1 MSKKLSREEWK
12 AQVLKVLENT
22 PTRRPETL
30 EQVEQLRTE
39 MYKTLLEPIYQEVS
53 LPLKTKVI
61 ALLKSKGLTE
71 SQRGL
76 GFDSIKMQVDYTL
89 RDSTLHNLLLDMIKN
104 NEIVVT
110 GSGSHKKFTSIDLKD
125 QAIENAK
132 RMKVL

>member
-1 MSKKLSREEWK
+1 
-12 AQVLKVLENT
+12 
-22 PTRRPETL
+22 
-30 EQVEQLRTE
+30 

-61 ALLKSKGLTE
+61 NLLKSKGLTE

-76 GFDSIKMQVDYTL
+76 GFDSIKMQVDSTL

-110 GSGSHKKFTSIDLKD
+110 GSGSHKRFTSIDLKD